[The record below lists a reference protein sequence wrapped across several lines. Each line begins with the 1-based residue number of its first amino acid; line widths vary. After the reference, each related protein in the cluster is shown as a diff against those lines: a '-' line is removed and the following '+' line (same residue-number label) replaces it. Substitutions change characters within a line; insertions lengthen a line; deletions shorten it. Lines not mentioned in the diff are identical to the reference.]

1 MSQVLIAGR
10 EARKHPL
17 WLQLEDLRETLE
29 VTNPMREP
37 GRALDLGKEIVQV
50 KDALVSNNIVDVLKY
65 EPFHM
70 VMPRNLRA
78 KGGRLK

>member
-1 MSQVLIAGR
+1 
-10 EARKHPL
+10 
-17 WLQLEDLRETLE
+17 